1 MENTMNVKE
10 ATNAHDEHQNGL
22 AVPEAKRVPK
32 ERTFHGDTFIDNYEW
47 LRDKESQDVRDYV
60 AAENRYCE
68 QRMAPLKTL
77 RETLFEEFKSHVQET
92 DMSVPTRMD
101 GYWYFTRTTQGEQYA
116 VQCRVPIRGA
126 DDWDPPTVEAGV
138 PLDGEQVVFDTN
150 AEAQGHD
157 FFRVGGMDISKDG
170 RWMLYGTDTSGDE
183 RYDFRIRDLETGDEL
198 EERFEGIGGA
208 CFTPDA
214 QWVFYV
220 LLDDAWR
227 PYAVMRHHVGTPVA
241 DDVEVY
247 READERFWVGIGLS
261 FDERN
266 IVIGTGSKTT
276 TEVLM
281 LPVDTPEGSFR
292 AFIPRETDVEYDVSF
307 ACFEGAGEH
316 GEDIPL
322 AVVYHNA
329 LNPNFEIDVID
340 MRTHEPPY
348 RLGEGVRV
356 AVGSPYGCEHGDDV
370 DPGASSM
377 PIGTPYS
384 NPCNPAILQ
393 GAHGLGIEGISIH
406 RHFVALQYRA
416 ESLPHIAVMTNL
428 APNHLDVHKDMDEYI
443 AAKENIYLHQHEGD
457 IAIFNEDNDITR
469 SLSKKASAR
478 TRLFS
483 RREEV
488 ADGAFLRGDTIV
500 LRHDG
505 CEEAVMQISDIRLPG
520 MHNVEN
526 YLAAVTAL
534 DGLVPYEVMRETA
547 RTFVG
552 VEHRIE
558 PVRTIRGVQW
568 YNDSIASSPT
578 RTIAGLNAFNEKVI
592 LLAGGYDKH
601 IPFAPLAPEVVKH
614 VKLLILCGATA
625 DAIEKAV
632 RECPD
637 YHGSPE
643 IVRCESLEDCVKTA
657 YERAVRGDIVTLS
670 PACAAFDQFANFMER
685 GKAFKKL
692 VMGLG
697 E

>member
-1 MENTMNVKE
+1 MLYNRCQRGIMNGAILCRMEEYNMTLHEYIEDMRGKRIAIIGIGVSNTPLLELLLAEGIRVTACDKRSREQMGE
-10 ATNAHDEHQNGL
+10 QAEHLEQLGCELHLGADYLKDLDADVIFRTPGL
-22 AVPEAKRVPK
+22 RPDVPEISA
-32 ERTFHGDTFIDNYEW
+32 
-47 LRDKESQDVRDYV
+47 
-60 AAENRYCE
+60 C
-68 QRMAPLKTL
+68 
-77 RETLFEEFKSHVQET
+77 VQ
-92 DMSVPTRMD
+92 
-101 GYWYFTRTTQGEQYA
+101 QGA
-116 VQCRVPIRGA
+116 VLTSEMEVFFQVCPCPI
-126 DDWDPPTVEAGV
+126 
-138 PLDGEQVVFDTN
+138 
-150 AEAQGHD
+150 
-157 FFRVGGMDISKDG
+157 I
-170 RWMLYGTDTSGDE
+170 
-183 RYDFRIRDLETGDEL
+183 
-198 EERFEGIGGA
+198 
-208 CFTPDA
+208 
-214 QWVFYV
+214 
-220 LLDDAWR
+220 
-227 PYAVMRHHVGTPVA
+227 AV
-241 DDVEVY
+241 
-247 READERFWVGIGLS
+247 
-261 FDERN
+261 
-266 IVIGTGSKTT
+266 TGSDGKTT
-276 TEVLM
+276 TTTIIAELLKKAGKRVWVGGNIGHPLLCDAEKM
-281 LPVDTPEGSFR
+281 QPEDF
-292 AFIPRETDVEYDVSF
+292 
-307 ACFEGAGEH
+307 
-316 GEDIPL
+316 
-322 AVVYHNA
+322 AVVE
-329 LNPNFEIDVID
+329 LSSFQLLD
-340 MRTHEPPY
+340 MKR
-348 RLGEGVRV
+348 
-356 AVGSPYGCEHGDDV
+356 S
-370 DPGASSM
+370 
-377 PIGTPYS
+377 
-384 NPCNPAILQ
+384 
-393 GAHGLGIEGISIH
+393 
-406 RHFVALQYRA
+406 
-416 ESLPHIAVMTNL
+416 PHIAVMMNL

-488 ADGAFLRGDTIV
+488 ADGTFLRGDTIV

-547 RTFVG
+547 RTFAG

-601 IPFAPLAPEVVKH
+601 IPFAPLAPEVIKH

-685 GKAFKKL
+685 GKVFKKL
-692 VMGLG
+692 VMALG

>member
-1 MENTMNVKE
+1 MGGNIGHPLLCDAEKMQPE
-10 ATNAHDEHQNGL
+10 DF
-22 AVPEAKRVPK
+22 AV
-32 ERTFHGDTFIDNYEW
+32 
-47 LRDKESQDVRDYV
+47 
-60 AAENRYCE
+60 
-68 QRMAPLKTL
+68 
-77 RETLFEEFKSHVQET
+77 
-92 DMSVPTRMD
+92 
-101 GYWYFTRTTQGEQYA
+101 
-116 VQCRVPIRGA
+116 
-126 DDWDPPTVEAGV
+126 VE
-138 PLDGEQVVFDTN
+138 LSSFQ
-150 AEAQGHD
+150 
-157 FFRVGGMDISKDG
+157 
-170 RWMLYGTDTSGDE
+170 
-183 RYDFRIRDLETGDEL
+183 
-198 EERFEGIGGA
+198 
-208 CFTPDA
+208 
-214 QWVFYV
+214 
-220 LLDDAWR
+220 LLDMKR
-227 PYAVMRHHVGTPVA
+227 
-241 DDVEVY
+241 
-247 READERFWVGIGLS
+247 S
-261 FDERN
+261 
-266 IVIGTGSKTT
+266 
-276 TEVLM
+276 
-281 LPVDTPEGSFR
+281 
-292 AFIPRETDVEYDVSF
+292 
-307 ACFEGAGEH
+307 
-316 GEDIPL
+316 
-322 AVVYHNA
+322 
-329 LNPNFEIDVID
+329 
-340 MRTHEPPY
+340 
-348 RLGEGVRV
+348 
-356 AVGSPYGCEHGDDV
+356 
-370 DPGASSM
+370 
-377 PIGTPYS
+377 
-384 NPCNPAILQ
+384 
-393 GAHGLGIEGISIH
+393 
-406 RHFVALQYRA
+406 
-416 ESLPHIAVMTNL
+416 PHIAVMMNL

-488 ADGAFLRGDTIV
+488 ADGTFLRGDTIV

-547 RTFVG
+547 RTFAG

-601 IPFAPLAPEVVKH
+601 IPFAPLAPEVIKH

-685 GKAFKKL
+685 GKVFKKL
-692 VMGLG
+692 VMALG

>member
-1 MENTMNVKE
+1 MTANEFYASLSGKRITFVGVGRSNLPLIEQFK
-10 ATNAHDEHQNGL
+10 AHGA
-22 AVPEAKRVPK
+22 AVSV
-32 ERTFHGDTFIDNYEW
+32 
-47 LRDKESQDVRDYV
+47 RDKRSEAALGEDGEALKKLGAKLICGEDYLESIDEDMLFRAPGVPYLLPELQKARANGV
-60 AAENRYCE
+60 AVTSEMEVFFDLC
-68 QRMAPLKTL
+68 PCKI
-77 RETLFEEFKSHVQET
+77 
-92 DMSVPTRMD
+92 
-101 GYWYFTRTTQGEQYA
+101 YA
-116 VQCRVPIRGA
+116 V
-126 DDWDPPTVEAGV
+126 
-138 PLDGEQVVFDTN
+138 
-150 AEAQGHD
+150 
-157 FFRVGGMDISKDG
+157 
-170 RWMLYGTDTSGDE
+170 
-183 RYDFRIRDLETGDEL
+183 
-198 EERFEGIGGA
+198 
-208 CFTPDA
+208 
-214 QWVFYV
+214 
-220 LLDDAWR
+220 
-227 PYAVMRHHVGTPVA
+227 
-241 DDVEVY
+241 
-247 READERFWVGIGLS
+247 
-261 FDERN
+261 
-266 IVIGTGSKTT
+266 TGSDGKTT
-276 TEVLM
+276 TTSVIAEM
-281 LPVDTPEGSFR
+281 LKAAGKTVHLGGNIGRPLLPEIR
-292 AFIPRETDVEYDVSF
+292 DVKPEDV
-307 ACFEGAGEH
+307 
-316 GEDIPL
+316 
-322 AVVYHNA
+322 AVVE
-329 LNPNFEIDVID
+329 LSSFQLISMRRSPN
-340 MRTHEPPY
+340 
-348 RLGEGVRV
+348 V
-356 AVGSPYGCEHGDDV
+356 AV
-370 DPGASSM
+370 
-377 PIGTPYS
+377 I
-384 NPCNPAILQ
+384 
-393 GAHGLGIEGISIH
+393 
-406 RHFVALQYRA
+406 
-416 ESLPHIAVMTNL
+416 TNL
-428 APNHLDVHKDMDEYI
+428 SPNHLDVHKDMDEYI

-469 SLSKKASAR
+469 SLSEKVSAR
-478 TRLFS
+478 MRLFS

-488 ADGAFLRGDTIV
+488 ADGTFLRGDTIV

-547 RTFVG
+547 RTFAG

-632 RECPD
+632 RECPG

-657 YERAVRGDIVTLS
+657 YERAVCGDIVTLS

>member
-1 MENTMNVKE
+1 MSDIREYFDSLRGKRIAVIGMGVSNTPLIRMLLRADLDVTVCDRAQRERVEEQAEELESLGARLRLGE
-10 ATNAHDEHQNGL
+10 AYLEGL
-22 AVPEAKRVPK
+22 
-32 ERTFHGDTFIDNYEW
+32 D
-47 LRDKESQDVRDYV
+47 QDVIFRTPGLHPGHPALE
-60 AAENRYCE
+60 AAR
-68 QRMAPLKTL
+68 A
-77 RETLFEEFKSHVQET
+77 
-92 DMSVPTRMD
+92 
-101 GYWYFTRTTQGEQYA
+101 
-116 VQCRVPIRGA
+116 RGA
-126 DDWDPPTVEAGV
+126 EVTSEME
-138 PLDGEQVVFDTN
+138 L
-150 AEAQGHD
+150 
-157 FFRVGGMDISKDG
+157 FFRLCPC
-170 RWMLYGTDTSGDE
+170 RL
-183 RYDFRIRDLETGDEL
+183 
-198 EERFEGIGGA
+198 IG
-208 CFTPDA
+208 
-214 QWVFYV
+214 V
-220 LLDDAWR
+220 
-227 PYAVMRHHVGTPVA
+227 
-241 DDVEVY
+241 
-247 READERFWVGIGLS
+247 
-261 FDERN
+261 
-266 IVIGTGSKTT
+266 TGSDGKTT
-276 TEVLM
+276 TTSIIAEM
-281 LPVDTPEGSFR
+281 LRAAGKTVYLGGNIGHPLLCDAEKMQPEDF
-292 AFIPRETDVEYDVSF
+292 
-307 ACFEGAGEH
+307 
-316 GEDIPL
+316 
-322 AVVYHNA
+322 AVVE
-329 LNPNFEIDVID
+329 LSSFQLLD
-340 MRTHEPPY
+340 MKR
-348 RLGEGVRV
+348 
-356 AVGSPYGCEHGDDV
+356 S
-370 DPGASSM
+370 
-377 PIGTPYS
+377 
-384 NPCNPAILQ
+384 
-393 GAHGLGIEGISIH
+393 
-406 RHFVALQYRA
+406 
-416 ESLPHIAVMTNL
+416 PHIAVMTNL

-443 AAKENIYLHQHEGD
+443 AAKENIYLHQHEDD

-469 SLSKKASAR
+469 KLSKKAAAW

-483 RREEV
+483 RRKEV

-505 CEEAVMQISDIRLPG
+505 CEETVMQRSDIRLPG

-526 YLAAVTAL
+526 YLAAVTAI

>member
-1 MENTMNVKE
+1 MNDPSASE
-10 ATNAHDEHQNGL
+10 QDGFGAI
-22 AVPEAKRVPK
+22 PRAKRVPK
-32 ERTFHGDTFIDNYEW
+32 ERTFHGDTFIDQYEW
-47 LRDKESQDVRDYV
+47 LRDKQSQDVRDYV
-60 AAENRYCE
+60 AAQNRYCE
-68 QRMAPLKTL
+68 QRMAPLKSL
-77 RETLFEEFKSHVQET
+77 RKTLFEEFKSHVQET

-101 GYWYFTRTTQGEQYA
+101 GYWYFTRTMQGRQYA
-116 VQCRVPIRGA
+116 TQCRVPIRGA

-150 AEAQGHD
+150 VEAEGHD
-157 FFRVGGMDISKDG
+157 FFRIGGMDISKDG

-227 PYAVMRHHVGTPVA
+227 PYAVMRHRVGTPVT

-247 READERFWVGIGLS
+247 READERFWAGIGLS

-377 PIGTPYS
+377 RSAPRIQI
-384 NPCNPAILQ
+384 PAIPPFCR
-393 GAHGLGIEGISIH
+393 ARMAWASRVSRSIGISSH
-406 RHFVALQYRA
+406 C
-416 ESLPHIAVMTNL
+416 N
-428 APNHLDVHKDMDEYI
+428 
-443 AAKENIYLHQHEGD
+443 
-457 IAIFNEDNDITR
+457 
-469 SLSKKASAR
+469 
-478 TRLFS
+478 
-483 RREEV
+483 
-488 ADGAFLRGDTIV
+488 
-500 LRHDG
+500 
-505 CEEAVMQISDIRLPG
+505 
-520 MHNVEN
+520 
-526 YLAAVTAL
+526 
-534 DGLVPYEVMRETA
+534 TA
-547 RTFVG
+547 RKAC
-552 VEHRIE
+552 
-558 PVRTIRGVQW
+558 RTSR
-568 YNDSIASSPT
+568 
-578 RTIAGLNAFNEKVI
+578 
-592 LLAGGYDKH
+592 
-601 IPFAPLAPEVVKH
+601 
-614 VKLLILCGATA
+614 
-625 DAIEKAV
+625 
-632 RECPD
+632 
-637 YHGSPE
+637 
-643 IVRCESLEDCVKTA
+643 
-657 YERAVRGDIVTLS
+657 
-670 PACAAFDQFANFMER
+670 
-685 GKAFKKL
+685 
-692 VMGLG
+692 
-697 E
+697 

>member
-1 MENTMNVKE
+1 MNDPSASE
-10 ATNAHDEHQNGL
+10 QDGFGAI
-22 AVPEAKRVPK
+22 PRAKRVPK
-32 ERTFHGDTFIDNYEW
+32 ERTFHGDTFIDQYEW
-47 LRDKESQDVRDYV
+47 LRDKQSQDVQDYV
-60 AAENRYCE
+60 AAQNRYCE
-68 QRMAPLKTL
+68 QCMAPLASLRKTL
-77 RETLFEEFKSHVQET
+77 FDEFKSHVQET

-101 GYWYFTRTTQGEQYA
+101 GYWYFTRTMQGRQYA
-116 VQCRVPIRGA
+116 TQCRVPICGA

-150 AEAQGHD
+150 VEAEGHD
-157 FFRVGGMDISKDG
+157 FFRIGGMDISKDG
-170 RWMLYGTDTSGDE
+170 RWMLYGTDTTGDE

-220 LLDDAWR
+220 LLDGAWR
-227 PYAVMRHHVGTPVA
+227 PYAVMRHRVGTPVT

-370 DPGASSM
+370 EPGASSM

-416 ESLPHIAVMTNL
+416 ETP
-428 APNHLDVHKDMDEYI
+428 
-443 AAKENIYLHQHEGD
+443 AAH
-457 IAIFNEDNDITR
+457 
-469 SLSKKASAR
+469 
-478 TRLFS
+478 
-483 RREEV
+483 
-488 ADGAFLRGDTIV
+488 RGDDETG
-500 LRHDG
+500 RRRG
-505 CEEAVMQISDIRLPG
+505 FPGRPAMAVHRTGAARAGGRLG
-520 MHNVEN
+520 
-526 YLAAVTAL
+526 
-534 DGLVPYEVMRETA
+534 R
-547 RTFVG
+547 R
-552 VEHRIE
+552 R
-558 PVRTIRGVQW
+558 IRGRDQRGTRRDLGQTGRGRRRARQGIGRAW
-568 YNDSIASSPT
+568 RLASGDDVVGRRHRRPH
-578 RTIAGLNAFNEKVI
+578 
-592 LLAGGYDKH
+592 AGGD
-601 IPFAPLAPEVVKH
+601 APPV
-614 VKLLILCGATA
+614 
-625 DAIEKAV
+625 
-632 RECPD
+632 
-637 YHGSPE
+637 
-643 IVRCESLEDCVKTA
+643 
-657 YERAVRGDIVTLS
+657 
-670 PACAAFDQFANFMER
+670 FDRRWWQP
-685 GKAFKKL
+685 L
-692 VMGLG
+692 V
-697 E
+697 